1 MSKRP
6 ALAAIVLFV
15 AWAGI
20 AAAQSVADPVAVVR
34 AIYAGYERDKPAA
47 WYDRNYSAGLKKL
60 IDADQK
66 SAHKADDAGHFDWDP
81 IINAQDWKLT
91 DIRISLVSQT
101 AGQAVVDASFHN
113 LDADQHMRFDLVLQ
127 AGNWVIDDLQAL
139 DKPRWTMS
147 KILQDAPDAFPD
159 EKTTK

>member
-1 MSKRP
+1 MLR
-6 ALAAIVLFV
+6 AGFLLLLV

-20 AAAQSVADPVAVVR
+20 ASAQAPDDSAAFVR

-47 WYDRNYSAGLKKL
+47 WYNRSYSARLRKL

-66 SAHKADDAGHFDWDP
+66 SAHKAGDAGHFDWDP

-91 DIRISLVSQT
+91 DIRILLVSQA

-113 LDADQHMRFDLVLQ
+113 LDSDQHMRFDLVLQ
-127 AGNWVIDDLQAL
+127 AGKWVIDDLQSL
-139 DKPRWTMS
+139 NKPRWTMS

-159 EKTTK
+159 ETTK